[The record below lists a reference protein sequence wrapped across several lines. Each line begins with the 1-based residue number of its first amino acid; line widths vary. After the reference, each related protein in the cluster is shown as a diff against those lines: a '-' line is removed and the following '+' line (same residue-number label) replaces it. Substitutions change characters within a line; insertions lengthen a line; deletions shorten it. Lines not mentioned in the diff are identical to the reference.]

1 MRERP
6 AGLSRRSTAEHAP
19 PPEGPAGLFA
29 AVVHWV
35 LQVASLGPL
44 RWDRNPCTPRAR
56 DSSRA
61 ANRRDFAANR
71 RDSLRER
78 PSKAPLEVAWI
89 RRRRSKGSGA
99 RLGDARSAT
108 RRDPVRDSERPG
120 VRLGDARSAIRRVP
134 ARDSERHGARLREV
148 QRRDSEGP
156 GAKQSPSIAHGN
168 SPFPFF
174 EVLFRVRPASSASH
188 RHSIAGP

>member
-35 LQVASLGPL
+35 FQVASLGPL
-44 RWDRNPCTPRAR
+44 RWDRNQCTPRSLVPGSESMHSSVTCAGIGIHAANARGEEDPEAGGGPCRASASPRLRPSDTFRRASDARPEAGGR

-78 PSKAPLEVAWI
+78 PAVEGAP
-89 RRRRSKGSGA
+89 
-99 RLGDARSAT
+99 
-108 RRDPVRDSERPG
+108 
-120 VRLGDARSAIRRVP
+120 
-134 ARDSERHGARLREV
+134 
-148 QRRDSEGP
+148 
-156 GAKQSPSIAHGN
+156 
-168 SPFPFF
+168 
-174 EVLFRVRPASSASH
+174 
-188 RHSIAGP
+188 